1 MIDFNLAKRQDEL
14 PQGLLALAAYA
25 AACAEFVDGADDFE
39 PWEPRPLGAEADAY
53 ADEPQRDA
61 DAAAEPERAQITL
74 ITKRDTPA
82 LMSKRIS
89 LDGEGNVKSDGSE
102 CRMISGTAARAL
114 VATAS
119 ALAQIIANCRS
130 NQAIALGA
138 LKAELLASVAVT
150 IPNRLDMHP
159 GAITRSRSY
168 IDYRPGVPA
177 WCLIDFDTKGM
188 PDEVKTKIDAAGG
201 MWNALLTVAPEFAN
215 AARVSRA
222 STSAGLSRTDTGE
235 PIAVACT
242 IMCLL
247 PMAATLSG
255 SSKTCTTVA
264 GCTASA
270 GI

>member
-14 PQGLLALAAYA
+14 PQDLLALAAYA

-39 PWEPRPLGAEADAY
+39 PWEARPLGAEADAY

-138 LKAELLASVAVT
+138 LKVELLASVAVT

-188 PDEVKTKIDAAGG
+188 PDEVKTKIEAGRHVERAVDG
-201 MWNALLTVAPEFAN
+201 GARTRERRPCQPGKHKRRAFSQRHRRADRRFKWHAPLC
-215 AARVSRA
+215 ARSRW
-222 STSAGLSRTDTGE
+222 R
-235 PIAVACT
+235 
-242 IMCLL
+242 
-247 PMAATLSG
+247 
-255 SSKTCTTVA
+255 
-264 GCTASA
+264 
-270 GI
+270 